1 MTFHNGRSVCK
12 SLGLQVYGGT
22 ASGPITKIRACASA
36 MAVPVI
42 LGQTELAPVNAGSW
56 ATYSPSGIELP
67 DAIIVLPGLPLGL

>member
-1 MTFHNGRSVCK
+1 
-12 SLGLQVYGGT
+12 
-22 ASGPITKIRACASA
+22 

-42 LGQTELAPVNAGSW
+42 LGQTELAPVNAGSC